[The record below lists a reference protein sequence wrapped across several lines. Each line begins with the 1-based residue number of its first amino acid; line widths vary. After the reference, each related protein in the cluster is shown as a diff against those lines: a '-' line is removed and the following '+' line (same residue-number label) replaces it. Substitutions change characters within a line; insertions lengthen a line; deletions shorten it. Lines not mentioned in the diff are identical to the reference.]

1 MRAANEF
8 ANIQTVRGTNVSNSN
23 SKKKQ
28 TDGLTP
34 VKTHIC
40 NDGDDGDMSFMGSP
54 PLLPFDDP
62 TEYKKLRQ
70 AASNSMTADFLGQ
83 FCSRMLTDALWETR
97 RYQLVATNIIKAD
110 LARYPEIEDPEAKVA
125 HAVTDRLDVFE
136 RLYRIIGFREHR
148 VDAVYRLAEQ
158 HRTNLGKLAPST
170 ADQFKMPKKSMPKL
184 PMEIS

>member
-1 MRAANEF
+1 MATRRAANEF
-8 ANIQTVRGTNVSNSN
+8 ANIQMVRGTNVSNSN

-40 NDGDDGDMSFMGSP
+40 NDGDNGDMSFMGSP

-83 FCSRMLTDALWETR
+83 FCSRMLTDALWET
-97 RYQLVATNIIKAD
+97 
-110 LARYPEIEDPEAKVA
+110 
-125 HAVTDRLDVFE
+125 
-136 RLYRIIGFREHR
+136 
-148 VDAVYRLAEQ
+148 
-158 HRTNLGKLAPST
+158 
-170 ADQFKMPKKSMPKL
+170 
-184 PMEIS
+184 

>member
-1 MRAANEF
+1 MNS
-8 ANIQTVRGTNVSNSN
+8 QTCNSN

-34 VKTHIC
+34 VKTNIC

-136 RLYRIIGFREHR
+136 RLHR
-148 VDAVYRLAEQ
+148 
-158 HRTNLGKLAPST
+158 P
-170 ADQFKMPKKSMPKL
+170 
-184 PMEIS
+184 